1 MRADGSF
8 HVEKTRRESQGSDV
22 WGRLEFGD
30 DSSVDLS
37 VEPDT
42 PFIIGKNASTCDR
55 VVVDEWIDT
64 SGQKGSR
71 VSAR

>member
-1 MRADGSF
+1 MC
-8 HVEKTRRESQGSDV
+8 VCVCMYVYIYIYIYIYVCMYRRESHESDV

-42 PFIIGKNASTCDR
+42 PFIIGMYPPPHIHT
-55 VVVDEWIDT
+55 
-64 SGQKGSR
+64 
-71 VSAR
+71 

>member
-42 PFIIGKNASTCDR
+42 PFIIGMYPPPHIHT
-55 VVVDEWIDT
+55 
-64 SGQKGSR
+64 
-71 VSAR
+71 